1 MRMPLGEGIQNQP
14 KKKTERKMR
23 CLPRQIAASA
33 DYYLRIIFCI
43 VTYNNCF
50 SKILSSNSSES
61 YAIVGISIMNPT

>member
-1 MRMPLGEGIQNQP
+1 
-14 KKKTERKMR
+14 MR
-23 CLPRQIAASA
+23 CRLEKAYRISLRRRQKENALPAKSDSRFGRLLPK
-33 DYYLRIIFCI
+33 YYFCI